1 MTRLAER
8 LAAEIAADGPISVAD
23 YMSRCLHDPQD
34 GYYATRPALGADGD
48 FITAPMV
55 SQMFGELIGLWA
67 VETWRRMG
75 APNPFYLVELGPGEG
90 VMMGDMLRASKIDRG
105 FIDAARL
112 QLVETSKPLIER
124 QLEVVVGSNA
134 WQAEWRKGLTDVADD
149 APLILVA
156 NEFLDCLP
164 ARQFLRTYR
173 GWAERRVG
181 LGGEGRLAWGLQPA
195 VKPDGVPDDAEPG
208 AIWEVSAAQTALG
221 AELGERIARQG
232 GAALLIDYGR
242 DAPGP
247 GDTLQALARHHKVD
261 PFADPGGADLTVW
274 ADFPAVLSAAR
285 THAVTTPI
293 VSQGVFLQRLGVVER
308 AAALSAARPDRAETI
323 ARQLARLTDP
333 DEMGTLFK
341 ACAIHATSFVPPG
354 FEDNP

>member
-1 MTRLAER
+1 MTGLAER

-67 VETWRRMG
+67 VETWRRLG

-90 VMMGDMLRASKIDRG
+90 VMMSDMLRAAKIDRG
-105 FIDAARL
+105 FINAAQL
-112 QLVETSKPLIER
+112 QLVETSEPLIDR
-124 QLEVVVGSNA
+124 QMEMVVASTA
-134 WQAEWRKGLTDVADD
+134 WQAEWLNALTKIGGD
-149 APLILVA
+149 APMIVVA

-164 ARQFLRTYR
+164 VRQYLRTDR

-181 LGGEGRLAWGLQPA
+181 LDGDDKLAWGLRPA
-195 VKPDGVPDDAEPG
+195 LKPDSIPDDAELG
-208 AIWEVSAAQTALG
+208 AIWEVSDAQTALG
-221 AELGERIARQG
+221 AGLGERIARQG

-247 GDTLQALARHHKVD
+247 GDTLQALSQHRKVD
-261 PFADPGGADLTVW
+261 PLADPGDADLTVW

-285 THAVTTPI
+285 AHAATSAI
-293 VSQGVFLQRLGVVER
+293 VPQGVFLQRLGIRER
-308 AAALSAARPDRAETI
+308 AAALIGARPDRAETI

-341 ACAIHATSFVPPG
+341 ACAIHPRGFVPPG
-354 FEDNP
+354 FEDTL